1 MTIETPIKPASGGPP
16 SAPPPDPKT
25 RVIFPPPDA
34 ESRYEHAC
42 PECGLPVHE
51 DQAACLSCGAMIEQ
65 PDGGAGVRRAALG
78 SVTALLVLGGAVGA
92 AVAGLPHGKRVPKAQ
107 TAQVFG
113 PKSIPPATAGTNGSG
128 GGLKPVTPL
137 PGTSTGKSPPPIAPV
152 APHKAK
158 TPKANRKPA
167 SGNAGKSTGSGN
179 TSSGN
184 NNNTSNNNNNN

>member
-1 MTIETPIKPASGGPP
+1 MTIETPIKPASGGPH

-113 PKSIPPATAGTNGSG
+113 PKSIPPATAGTNGTG
-128 GGLKPVTPL
+128 VKPVTPL
-137 PGTSTGKSPPPIAPV
+137 PGTATGKSPPP
-152 APHKAK
+152 
-158 TPKANRKPA
+158 
-167 SGNAGKSTGSGN
+167 
-179 TSSGN
+179 
-184 NNNTSNNNNNN
+184 